1 MKIIYKKIIENYV
14 PKLTINDLKEFAYK
28 NNIEYKEDELIIIYQ
43 FIKYHYHDLL
53 DQNIKVFEEIKEKIN
68 PNLYKK
74 LLHLYID
81 YKQKYL

>member
-1 MKIIYKKIIENYV
+1 MKIIYKKIIENYF
-14 PKLTINDLKEFAYK
+14 PKLTINDLKEFAFK

-43 FIKYHYHDLL
+43 FIKYHYHELL

>member
-14 PKLTINDLKEFAYK
+14 PKLTINDLKEFAFK

-43 FIKYHYHDLL
+43 FIKYHYHELL

>member
-14 PKLTINDLKEFAYK
+14 PKLTINDLKEFNYK
-28 NNIEYKEDELIIIYQ
+28 KNIEYKEDELIIIYQ

-53 DQNIKVFEEIKEKIN
+53 DKNIKEFEEIKEKIN

>member
-1 MKIIYKKIIENYV
+1 MIIIYQKIIENYI
-14 PKLTINDLKEFAYK
+14 PKLTTNDLKVFAAK
-28 NNIEYKEDELIIIYQ
+28 NNIEYTEDELLIVYQ

-81 YKQKYL
+81 YKQKYF